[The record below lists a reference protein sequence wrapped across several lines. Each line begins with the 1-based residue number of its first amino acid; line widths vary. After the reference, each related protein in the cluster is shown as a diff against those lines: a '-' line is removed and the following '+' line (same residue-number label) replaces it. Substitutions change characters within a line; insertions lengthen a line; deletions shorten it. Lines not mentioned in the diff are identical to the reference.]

1 MHSSVKKTIKN
12 QTDINLSSKD
22 KIKFLKL
29 MITSRE
35 GDLREQRLIRQGK
48 GWFHISGM
56 GHEAT
61 GIAAFCLNA
70 NDYCFPFYRDRTF
83 ALARGITNYDL
94 ALSFFAKKESSSAGK
109 QLPAHYSNR
118 KLNIWSLLSPIA
130 SHCLPAAG
138 IAWGLQLDGKK
149 NVVITSVG
157 DAGSRQGD
165 FYESVGFALEKKLPI
180 IFMVEDNGVAIST
193 RTENMA
199 ALAIGLLPKESWT
212 VIDGT
217 NVNEVYETVHS
228 CVEKARNGEG
238 PFFIWSRVERL
249 SSHSSADDH
258 RSYRSEMELN
268 ELQTKDPLVR
278 FKNELVHEGT
288 LTTEQI
294 EEIENEIRE
303 SVRMDYQKAEDA
315 KDPKAGEEYEEVFG
329 ETKTG
334 GVPDLVPGKSY
345 RMADAVNLTFREILK
360 TNRDAY
366 FFGED
371 VEDPLGGVFKLTKGL
386 STDFPGK
393 VINSPLAESTII
405 GIACGLSSYGKR
417 PIFEIQFV
425 DFITPGWNQ
434 LVNNLANLRWRSHG
448 DWKCPAIIYAP
459 SGAYLPGGAIWHSQS
474 MESAFASFPGLYIVV
489 PSRPED
495 AAGLLKSAVAC
506 EDPVIF
512 LLPKHLLW
520 VPKEAPHTL
529 EAIPLGK
536 GIIRQKGDALTIV
549 TWGNGTEIVEK
560 TLESLGNVQESIEYI
575 DLRSIVPWDKELLK
589 KSVQKTGRLIVVQ
602 EDTENCSVGQMIITT
617 LLTDEDIYNAMVA
630 PPVLVSKGNVH
641 VGFNPIYEYSCL
653 PSTQKL
659 ADAIRKT
666 LSAEIKHKIHTT
678 NIPAEAEKD
687 AEEEIAKEGIQTI
700 ELPHLGEGLLEARVV
715 EIFKR
720 EGETIRQDD
729 PLCEVET
736 DKAIFP
742 VESPIDGVLQKW
754 LVEKNQVIK
763 VGQPIVDVSGST
775 TKVKKILHE
784 TVLTPPTEIS
794 FKSVKAV
801 SEGQLTEKGA
811 LPLSILK
818 QLEGIVPASLSVTGD
833 WQGLR
838 ELMNK
843 LKRQKGMGTFS
854 YTTIVAWCVVKA
866 MKETPQFRRLLLSNG
881 KISEPQESF
890 DIGFAV
896 ALENDELETAVIPNA
911 NHLSWGE
918 FTNAYRESLKKV
930 RERIPQSKA
939 KAPILLTS
947 MGPLKI
953 RSGYPIVVP
962 PAMATLFLGEPYY
975 ETFISK
981 DRKIG
986 AKEVVTLD
994 LSFDHRWANGAG
1006 AGHFL
1011 KRIKENIE
1019 TLKETDLIT

>member
-1 MHSSVKKTIKN
+1 MSSSTKLAKKNKKS
-12 QTDINLSSKD
+12 QALSAQEKIN
-22 KIKFLKL
+22 FLKHML
-29 MITSRE
+29 TSRE

-61 GIAAFCLNA
+61 GIAATCLNSD
-70 NDYCFPFYRDRTF
+70 DYCFPFYRDRAF
-83 ALARGITNYDL
+83 CLARGITNYDI

-109 QLPAHYSNR
+109 QLPGHYNNR

-130 SHCLPAAG
+130 SHFLPAAG
-138 IAWGLQLDGKK
+138 VAWGLQLDQKP
-149 NVVITSVG
+149 NVVFASVG

-165 FYESVGFALEKKLPI
+165 FYEAIGFALEKKLPMV
-180 IFMVEDNGVAIST
+180 FMVEDNGVAIST
-193 RTENMA
+193 KTEHTT
-199 ALAIGLLPKESWT
+199 ALAVGLLPKDSW
-212 VIDGT
+212 VRIDGT
-217 NVNEVYETVHS
+217 NVNEVYETTRLG
-228 CVEKARNGEG
+228 VEKARNGEG

-258 RSYRSEMELN
+258 RNYRSEVELT
-268 ELQTKDPLVR
+268 ELLEKDPIVQ
-278 FKNELVHEGT
+278 FKNELIRDGI
-288 LTTEQI
+288 LTAAKI

-303 SVRMDYQKAEDA
+303 AVRVDYQKAEEA
-315 KDPKAGEEYEEVFG
+315 KDPNPGEETEEIFG
-329 ETKTG
+329 EMKTG

-360 TNRDAY
+360 NNKDAY

-393 VINSPLAESTII
+393 VVNSPLAESTIV
-405 GIACGLSSYGKR
+405 GIACGLASYGKR
-417 PIFEIQFV
+417 PIFEIQFI

-448 DWKCPAIIYAP
+448 SWKCPAIIYAP
-459 SGAYLPGGAIWHSQS
+459 CGAYLPGGAIWHSQT

-506 EDPVIF
+506 EDPVLF

-520 VPKEAPHTL
+520 VPRETPPTL

-536 GIIRQKGDALTIV
+536 GIIRKTGNAVTVV

-560 TLESLGNVQESIEYI
+560 TLESLGNLSETIEYI
-575 DLRSIVPWDKELLK
+575 DLRSIVPWDKALLK
-589 KSVQKTGRLIVVQ
+589 ESVQKTGRLIVLQ
-602 EDTENCSVGQMIITT
+602 EDTENCSVGQMIIST
-617 LLTDEDIYNAMVA
+617 LLTDEEVYSKVVA
-630 PPVLVSKGNVH
+630 PPVLISKGNVH
-641 VGFNPIYEYSCL
+641 VGFNPAYEYSCL

-659 ADAIRKT
+659 ANAIHKT
-666 LSAEIKHKIHTT
+666 LAIEVKHETSTCSERHFVAEVAADE
-678 NIPAEAEKD
+678 PAHGV
-687 AEEEIAKEGIQTI
+687 GIQTI

-715 EIFKR
+715 EIFKQP
-720 EGETIRQDD
+720 GDAIRQDD

-736 DKAIFP
+736 DKAVFP
-742 VESPIDGVLQKW
+742 VESPIDGVLKEW
-754 LVEKNQVIK
+754 LVEKNQMIK

-775 TKVKKILHE
+775 TKVKKVLHE
-784 TVLTPPTEIS
+784 ATHAP
-794 FKSVKAV
+794 SVEMPSKTTKA
-801 SEGQLTEKGA
+801 ENQLTEKGA
-811 LPLSILK
+811 LSSSILK
-818 QLEGIVPASLSVTGD
+818 QLQDIVPASLSVTGD

-838 ELMNK
+838 ELMSK
-843 LKRQKGMGTFS
+843 LKRQKSMGVFS
-854 YTTIVAWCVVKA
+854 YTTLVAWCVVKA
-866 MKETPQFRRLLLSNG
+866 LKQTPQFCRLLNNG
-881 KISEPQESF
+881 KISEPQENF

-896 ALENDELETAVIPNA
+896 ALENDELETAVIA
-911 NHLSWGE
+911 NVNQLSWIE
-918 FTNAYRESLKKV
+918 FANAYRESLKKV
-930 RERIPQSKA
+930 RDRVPQSKA
-939 KAPILLTS
+939 RAPILLTS
-947 MGPLKI
+947 MGPLKM

-975 ETFISK
+975 ESFLSK
-981 DRKIG
+981 EGKVEV
-986 AKEVVTLD
+986 KEVVMLD

-1006 AGHFL
+1006 AGQFL

-1019 TLKETDLIT
+1019 TLKETDLV